1 LQLFEGVIDLG
12 NGAGSVLGSAPDAF
26 SYALIEVTEGAAG
39 PQLTLTARGNPDYLA
54 GDNDPADVVN
64 LFTIQMP

>member
-1 LQLFEGVIDLG
+1 VTD
-12 NGAGSVLGSAPDAF
+12 NGG
-26 SYALIEVTEGAAG
+26 G

-54 GDNDPADVVN
+54 GANDPADVVD